1 MADASEARHA
11 TGYAI
16 GGTPPFGH
24 PAPIRTLIDP
34 SLLDH
39 ETVFGAGGTPD
50 RCFPIASATQAD
62 VTSAEVPPPADR
74 SRRQDHVGPNGPWF
88 EAGDHS

>member
-1 MADASEARHA
+1 MADAAEAREV

-24 PAPIRTLIDP
+24 PTPIRTLIDP

-39 ETVFGAGGTPD
+39 EIVYGAGGTPD
-50 RCFPIASATQAD
+50 RCFPIAAARL
-62 VTSAEVPPPADR
+62 AEVTN
-74 SRRQDHVGPNGPWF
+74 S
-88 EAGDHS
+88 EAVVFTG